1 MPLIPEEPQI
11 HESAQGPRV
20 TPASGRTAP
29 TPRPVP
35 GPRPAASPRPGR
47 PGPAR
52 PMPPAQ
58 RTPRDPG
65 AKPAPSAPAAAS
77 AVTASAVTAPV
88 ATASGVTAPGATA
101 SGVVAPA
108 VPADRVP
115 VSSVPQIQL
124 IPASAEGALDAA
136 EEAVDLLLDSGRAPG
151 DVLVVTT
158 GDPHPWAT
166 HELSFGEAAYW
177 AQHDA
182 GDDVFY
188 ADSAALSRAASRPVV
203 VVAVNGGSE
212 EAALAALPTAVTR
225 AGTLLIVCGDPQRI
239 NSMLG
244 AGV

>member
-1 MPLIPEEPQI
+1 MPLLPEEPQI
-11 HESAQGPRV
+11 HESAQGPRA

-35 GPRPAASPRPGR
+35 GPRPVAPPRPGR

-52 PMPPAQ
+52 PAPPVQ
-58 RTPRDPG
+58 RAPHAAA
-65 AKPAPSAPAAAS
+65 AKPGPA
-77 AVTASAVTAPV
+77 
-88 ATASGVTAPGATA
+88 
-101 SGVVAPA
+101 APA
-108 VPADRVP
+108 VPAPAASRPAPAVAPADGAAAP
-115 VSSVPQIQL
+115 VPQIQL

-136 EEAVDLLLDSGRAPG
+136 EEAVDLLLDTGRAPG

-188 ADSAALSRAASRPVV
+188 ADAAALDRAAARPVV
-203 VVAVNGGSE
+203 VVAVNGGGE
-212 EAALAALPTAVTR
+212 ESALAALPKAVTR
-225 AGTLLIVCGDPQRI
+225 TGALLIVCGDPQRI

>member
-11 HESAQGPRV
+11 HESAQGPR
-20 TPASGRTAP
+20 TAS

-35 GPRPAASPRPGR
+35 GPRPAAPPRPGR

-58 RTPRDPG
+58 RTPRDSA
-65 AKPAPSAPAAAS
+65 AKPGPSAPAVS
-77 AVTASAVTAPV
+77 VPS
-88 ATASGVTAPGATA
+88 APGA
-101 SGVVAPA
+101 
-108 VPADRVP
+108 PADDAAIA
-115 VSSVPQIQL
+115 SVPQIQL

-151 DVLVVTT
+151 DVLMITT

-188 ADSAALSRAASRPVV
+188 ADAAALPRAAARPVV
-203 VVAVNGGSE
+203 VVAVNGGAE
-212 EAALAALPTAVTR
+212 EVALGALPTALAR